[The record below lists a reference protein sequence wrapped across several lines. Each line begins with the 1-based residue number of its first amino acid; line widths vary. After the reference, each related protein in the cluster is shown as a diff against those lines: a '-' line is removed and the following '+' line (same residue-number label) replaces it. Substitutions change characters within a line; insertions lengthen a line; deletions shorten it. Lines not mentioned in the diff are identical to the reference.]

1 VPESQKPVTDVSG
14 VAAHEDTCEALL
26 QFLKWDHLQPHLQP
40 IVQECYDTATLM
52 LDSIPHNK
60 VLEAGLW
67 RLIEAKDYFCRA
79 RLAQ

>member
-1 VPESQKPVTDVSG
+1 MVKPQEPVTSTRGEVTY
-14 VAAHEDTCEALL
+14 EDACERLL

-52 LDSIPHNK
+52 LDTVPHNGECQ
-60 VLEAGLW
+60 LGLW

>member
-1 VPESQKPVTDVSG
+1 VPQEPITRP
-14 VAAHEDTCEALL
+14 EDPCERLL

-52 LDSIPHNK
+52 LDAVPHNQE
-60 VLEAGLW
+60 LTIGL
-67 RLIEAKDYFCRA
+67 RKLIEAKDYFCRA

>member
-1 VPESQKPVTDVSG
+1 MPQPQEPVTSTSG
-14 VAAHEDTCEALL
+14 EATAEDPCERLL

-52 LDSIPHNK
+52 LDSVPHNQE
-60 VLEAGLW
+60 LTIGL
-67 RLIEAKDYFCRA
+67 RKLIEAKDYFCRA

>member
-1 VPESQKPVTDVSG
+1 MPKPQKPVTNVSG
-14 VAAHEDTCEALL
+14 VATHEDPCERLL

-52 LDSIPHNK
+52 LDAIPHNAECQ
-60 VLEAGLW
+60 LGLW